1 MNTPFTIFPNSA
13 GFNFDRFTYKWVV
26 RRVEK
31 IIPDL
36 IENKEFDNIFD
47 RSSRGEGRRIRRDEM
62 KGKRKKEGRKEE
74 KEREKF

>member
-1 MNTPFTIFPNSA
+1 M
-13 GFNFDRFTYKWVV
+13 
-26 RRVEK
+26 EK

-74 KEREKF
+74 KEREKL